1 MDECTVFH
9 TVCVSFSLPNNTLCF
24 HPSPSSLSPYSPAV
38 REPIYR
44 SHLACHSE
52 VPAPG
57 EDRWRRGGWGRDGGG
72 VGFGGG
78 EGSGPALPCVISP
91 DCLCGA
97 GVCSEGGSS
106 LTLIALMA
114 PVLQTCNKQI
124 RFIHFW
130 ICFKSERKYLCWN
143 KKKIIVWLL
152 SSLGSW
158 SLRGLD
164 NLSFLLKS
172 HLWIGSSE
180 R

>member
-1 MDECTVFH
+1 M
-9 TVCVSFSLPNNTLCF
+9 CVLQSSQQHIMFPPVTLQFVTIQPSREGTYLPLTSGLPLWGPC
-24 HPSPSSLSPYSPAV
+24 S
-38 REPIYR
+38 
-44 SHLACHSE
+44 
-52 VPAPG
+52 
-57 EDRWRRGGWGRDGGG
+57 RGGQVEERGMRERWGG

-97 GVCSEGGSS
+97 GVCPEGGSS
-106 LTLIALMA
+106 LTLTALMA
-114 PVLQTCNKQI
+114 PVQQTCNKQI